1 MILFLQRDEAERLQ
15 NAVRPPL
22 RGVKNF
28 GHAVH
33 RPGLR
38 LKSNF
43 YEVALR
49 QRLRQLQQSASHG
62 NGLEFSFCA
71 ASVL

>member
-1 MILFLQRDEAERLQ
+1 
-15 NAVRPPL
+15 
-22 RGVKNF
+22 
-28 GHAVH
+28 VH

>member
-1 MILFLQRDEAERLQ
+1 
-15 NAVRPPL
+15 
-22 RGVKNF
+22 VKNF

-33 RPGLR
+33 RPSLR
-38 LKSNF
+38 LKGNLD
-43 YEVALR
+43 EVALR

-71 ASVL
+71 APVL